1 MAEPSRDPARTALSR
16 AVIDRE
22 LRARDLEAAKSARQR
37 ASLMV
42 DAAEVRHGLA
52 RAGLSAWRVNQVE
65 RLHAAA
71 ATGEAPTQEIA
82 REARAAAQ
90 DAADEIES
98 AKSVLVDCEARARD
112 AKDTR

>member
-1 MAEPSRDPARTALSR
+1 LIVEPSPVWQAAEATVRPAAPLAPALSG
-16 AVIDRE
+16 
-22 LRARDLEAAKSARQR
+22 LEA
-37 ASLMV
+37 
-42 DAAEVRHGLA
+42 DAAA
-52 RAGLSAWRVNQVE
+52 LSAWRVNQVE